1 MMSNLNNEYE
11 KLLQYLDANLQP
23 KTSAP
28 SKRSN
33 RSVAKRASKSKH
45 NLKDSKKENLKKS
58 SQKLIEDSQIHSY
71 IPPSENPVF
80 KQVNKSVG
88 FDVRA
93 FEQMMRQKLIE
104 EYKKIQT
111 YERPYISVTELT
123 MCSRSVFY
131 NRLKYKVD
139 LKKKFNFAYLYLIQR
154 IGNEIHTIVQ
164 GLYNFNESEKTIVS
178 EIYQVKG
185 RVDGIRESYLYEL
198 KSIDESKFKG
208 KYVEEHYQQ
217 ALIYAYILN
226 TEYDYNIKKIT
237 IVYFMRNLKKVVSF
251 DLPLDDSL
259 AKSLLERAHVLKT
272 SIEKSE
278 VPDPV
283 GANDEQ
289 CHWCLFRSYC
299 ETDKC
304 KAVLQPWAKSK
315 KVKTKTGVGKKKVSH
330 DKEEKKQR
338 ESVFLL

>member
-1 MMSNLNNEYE
+1 MSKLNNEYE
-11 KLLQYLDANLQP
+11 KLLQYLDASLP
-23 KTSAP
+23 KQG
-28 SKRSN
+28 SN
-33 RSVAKRASKSKH
+33 RSVVKRKGKGKISP
-45 NLKDSKKENLKKS
+45 KDSKKENLKKAA
-58 SQKLIEDSQIHSY
+58 QKLIEDSQIHSY

-88 FDVRA
+88 FDTNA

-104 EYKKIQT
+104 EHKKIQT

-123 MCSRSVFY
+123 MCLRSAYYSRM
-131 NRLKYKVD
+131 KYKVD

-154 IGNEIHTIVQ
+154 VGNEIHKIVQ
-164 GLYNFNESEKTIVS
+164 ELYNFNESEKTVVS
-178 EIYQVKG
+178 EVYKVKG

-198 KSIDESKFKG
+198 KSIDEDKFQS

-217 ALIYAYILN
+217 ALVYAYILN

-237 IVYFMRNLKKVVSF
+237 IVYFMRSLKKVVSF
-251 DLPLDDSL
+251 DLPLDDPL
-259 AKSLLERAHVLKT
+259 AKSLLERATVLKS
-272 SIEKSE
+272 SIEKSD

-304 KAVLQPWAKSK
+304 KAVLQPWAQKPK
-315 KVKTKTGVGKKKVSH
+315 KVKTKTGVSKKKISS

-338 ESVFLL
+338 EAVFLI